1 MAFEIVDGMTGAKH
15 ISSDDLSALNVAT
28 IGKANCVLEYGDD
41 FKLTM
46 ASANSATLG
55 TGVGMVGGKRFW
67 NQAATSLTVQSG
79 TQGQKRNDL
88 VVARYAK
95 TGAGIESITPVVI
108 KGTPSTGTAADPA
121 TTSNDLKLW
130 RIPLNGI
137 SVGTPVALFD
147 PVASLKSVGE
157 SVFQDSFCWLY
168 SDAASGEVI
177 FYARGGIATLTVIDI
192 TNMDPGAPWM
202 IPNVIPYEF
211 RPEFN
216 FYGTLSHKQSNN
228 TGQVWIPGKHAD
240 DAHAYVY
247 TGIST
252 HSKTNSLN
260 GSVTWIY
267 AEPTNREPNE

>member
-28 IGKANCVLEYGDD
+28 IGKANCVLKYGDD

-95 TGAGIESITPVVI
+95 TSTGIESITPVVI
-108 KGTPSTGTAADPA
+108 KGTPSTGTAADPNV
-121 TTSNDLKLW
+121 TSNDLKLW

-157 SVFQDSFCWLY
+157 SVFQDSFYWLY
-168 SDAASGEVI
+168 SDENYGEVV

-192 TNMDPGAPWM
+192 NQLDPGTPWK
-202 IPNVIPYEF
+202 IPNVIPYKF

-216 FYGTLSHKQSNN
+216 FYGTLAHKQSNN
-228 TGQVWIPGKHAD
+228 IGQMWIPGKYAD
-240 DAHAYVY
+240 DVHIYIYA
-247 TGIST
+247 GIST

-267 AEPTNREPNE
+267 AEPTNRESNK

>member
-1 MAFEIVDGMTGAKH
+1 MAFEIVDGMTGTKH
-15 ISSDDLSALNVAT
+15 ISSDDLSALNIAT
-28 IGKANCVLEYGDD
+28 IGKADCVLEYGNN

-46 ASANSATLG
+46 ASANNATLG

-67 NQAATSLTVQSG
+67 NQAATNLTVQSG

-95 TGAGIESITPVVI
+95 TSTGIESITPVVV

-147 PVASLKSVGE
+147 PVPSLKSVGE
-157 SVFQDSFCWLY
+157 SVFQDKFYWLY
-168 SDAASGEVI
+168 SDAGSGEVI
-177 FYARGGIATLTVIDI
+177 FYARGGIATLTIIDI
-192 TNMDPGAPWM
+192 TNMDAGAPWK
-202 IPNVIPYEF
+202 IPNVIPYKF

-228 TGQVWIPGKHAD
+228 VGQVWIPGKAAD
-240 DAHAYVY
+240 DTHIYVY
-247 TGIST
+247 AGVST
-252 HSKTNSLN
+252 HSKTNALN
-260 GSVTWIY
+260 GSVAWIY
-267 AEPTNREPNE
+267 AEPINHEPDK

>member
-1 MAFEIVDGMTGAKH
+1 MAFEIVDGMAGVKH
-15 ISSDDLSALNVAT
+15 ISSDDLSALNIAT
-28 IGKANCVLEYGDD
+28 IGKADCVLGYGDN

-46 ASANSATLG
+46 ASANNATLG

-67 NQAATSLTVQSG
+67 NPAATSLTVQSG

-95 TGAGIESITPVVI
+95 STSGIESIRPVVI

-130 RIPLNGI
+130 RIRLNGI
-137 SVGTPVALFD
+137 SVGTPEALFD
-147 PVASLKSVGE
+147 PVVSLKSVGE

-168 SDAASGEVI
+168 SDKDYGEIV

-192 TNMDPGAPWM
+192 NGLDPGTPWKV
-202 IPNVIPYEF
+202 PNAIPYKF
-211 RPEFN
+211 RPELN

-228 TGQVWIPGKHAD
+228 IGQMWIPGKYAD
-240 DAHAYVY
+240 DPYVY
-247 TGIST
+247 VYAGVST
-252 HSKTNSLN
+252 HSRTNSLN
-260 GSVTWIY
+260 GSATWIY
-267 AEPTNREPNE
+267 AEPTNRESNG

>member
-1 MAFEIVDGMTGAKH
+1 MAFEIVDGMTGTKH
-15 ISSDDLSALNVAT
+15 ISSDDLSALNIAT
-28 IGKANCVLEYGDD
+28 IGKADCVLKYGDD

-95 TGAGIESITPVVI
+95 TGTGVESITPVVI

-137 SVGTPVALFD
+137 SVGTPVRLFD
-147 PVASLKSVGE
+147 PVIPLATLGDSVSRETGYQFIYGKDFSGTYVAYRKKGFLVEMYWDFYQETSEVWQAGTLPVGFRPTE
-157 SVFQDSFCWLY
+157 SFFAP
-168 SDAASGEVI
+168 AARTQSNGIVHNSTAEVEVRKSGEVVFNCAAPVTQGRNI
-177 FYARGGIATLTVIDI
+177 GHCMWIA
-192 TNMDPGAPWM
+192 A
-202 IPNVIPYEF
+202 
-211 RPEFN
+211 
-216 FYGTLSHKQSNN
+216 
-228 TGQVWIPGKHAD
+228 
-240 DAHAYVY
+240 
-247 TGIST
+247 
-252 HSKTNSLN
+252 
-260 GSVTWIY
+260 
-267 AEPTNREPNE
+267 

>member
-1 MAFEIVDGMTGAKH
+1 MAFEIVDGMTGTKH
-15 ISSDDLSALNVAT
+15 ISSDDLSALNIAT
-28 IGKANCVLEYGDD
+28 IGKADCVLEYGDN

-46 ASANSATLG
+46 TSANNATLG

-67 NQAATSLTVQSG
+67 NQAATSLTIQSG

-95 TGAGIESITPVVI
+95 TGAGIESIEPVVI
-108 KGTPSTGTAADPA
+108 KGKPSTGTAADPT
-121 TTSNDLKLW
+121 TTSKDLKLW

-157 SVFQDSFCWLY
+157 SVFQDSFYWLY
-168 SDAASGEVI
+168 SDKNYGEVI

-192 TNMDPGAPWM
+192 NEVDPGAPWK
-202 IPNVIPYEF
+202 IPNVIPYKF

-228 TGQVWIPGKHAD
+228 VGQMWIPGKHAD
-240 DAHAYVY
+240 DEHIYVY
-247 TGIST
+247 AGVST

-267 AEPTNREPNE
+267 AEPTNRESNE

>member
-1 MAFEIVDGMTGAKH
+1 MAFEIVDGMTGTKH
-15 ISSDDLSALNVAT
+15 ISSDDLSALNIAT
-28 IGKANCVLEYGDD
+28 IGKADCVLEYGDN

-46 ASANSATLG
+46 ASANNATLG

-137 SVGTPVALFD
+137 SVNTPVALFD

-157 SVFQDSFCWLY
+157 SVFQDALYWLY
-168 SDAASGEVI
+168 SDKDYGEIVL
-177 FYARGGIATLTVIDI
+177 YARGGIATLTLIDI
-192 TNMDPGAPWM
+192 NGIDPGTPWKV
-202 IPNVIPYEF
+202 PDVIPYKF

-216 FYGTLSHKQSNN
+216 FYSTLSHKQSNN
-228 TGQVWIPGKHAD
+228 IGQIWIPGKYAD
-240 DAHAYVY
+240 DEYVY
-247 TGIST
+247 VYAGVST
-252 HSKTNSLN
+252 HSRTNSLN
-260 GSVTWIY
+260 GSATWIY
-267 AEPTNREPNE
+267 AEPTDRESN